1 MSTRFPNGID
11 GVGSR
16 PETFGREIWVDYD
29 NGSNGND
36 GLSKSRPVKTIA
48 QAYSIAR
55 SNKNDVIYLSA
66 YSSHPL
72 TSMLTLS
79 KNRVHFV
86 GLGVAN
92 RIYGQGAKITMG
104 VTTAV
109 TDIHM
114 IKNIGVRNSFH
125 NIKFTDNNTL
135 TEHTSTIGEG
145 GEYVLFENCEFY
157 SSVKLTSDTYAE
169 VLLNGDSPQ
178 FINCTFGSLA
188 DAVTGDKV
196 RPAIIT
202 TGGGVASSISGGVTR
217 DALFKGCK
225 FWKNAGGTTTTF
237 IKITNDNDLE
247 RMMEIEDCTFLA
259 NKLGSVPA
267 VAISSPTLTKSQVL
281 LTGNTIAYN
290 CTKIGT
296 ATGIING
303 TPARVA
309 TATIGIQA
317 T

>member
-1 MSTRFPNGID
+1 MSSRFPNGIE
-11 GVGSR
+11 GIGSK
-16 PETFGREIWVDYD
+16 PETFGREIWCDYD
-29 NGSNGND
+29 NGNNGND

-48 QAYSIAR
+48 KAYSIAR
-55 SNKNDVIYLSA
+55 SNRDDVIYLSA

-92 RIYGQGAKITMG
+92 RKYGQGAKITMG

-135 TEHTSTIGEG
+135 TEHTSMIGDG
-145 GEYVLFENCEFY
+145 AEYPLFENCEFY

-169 VLLNGDSPQ
+169 ILLNSDSPQ
-178 FINCTFGSLA
+178 FIDCTFGSLA

-196 RPAIIT
+196 RPCIIT
-202 TGGGVASSISGGVTR
+202 TGGGVSGAISNGVSR
-217 DALFKGCK
+217 DVLFDGCK
-225 FWKNAGGTTTTF
+225 FWRKAGGTTTAF

-247 RMMEIEDCTFLA
+247 RMMEIKNCTFLA

-267 VAISSPTLTKSQVL
+267 VAIDSPTLTKSQIL
-281 LTGNTIAYN
+281 LTGDTIAVN

-303 TPARVA
+303 TPVRVA